1 MSDEYI
7 NKSREF
13 DEAIM
18 LLSVGIAKIGK
29 ADSKNWYQKIKGFA
43 NALAGGNIPSL
54 DPNISNLKSV
64 TNIYS
69 TPEKMNRVA
78 ESVLSAASGKYLS
91 IFNKT
96 MDKFYQESRS
106 LFSLKHGS
114 GYLIE
119 KISDDPRLALNRE
132 LFLQLRLSDDTDGRI
147 SKDAPINIV
156 KKILKEMSGVIHSLK
171 SSIDKNISSL
181 HTVSKE
187 LGRGGLP
194 DHLEKPIIDVFREVH
209 VLKVMLEGF
218 TYRQPFNR
226 KRNKTK
232 PVEKPDSR
240 RHDDSSAEE
249 SSDSADYDVF
259 DYYVGRFIGSDE
271 NPVSSINSEDN
282 IIGESDAGIHT
293 VVFSISKRDSSEISD
308 SEFQSINNNKGNFLE
323 ELIRVGKISFG
334 NNNILSLFEN
344 NYKSHSFQ
352 KEGDYI
358 IICLIELADSFKR
371 DSYSLLSDGE
381 KLIGLNNE
389 DTPVDHIVKADL
401 NGVFIKV
408 SETATTPYYETVSPS
423 GEKISFTPSDLVRG
437 MGKLKD
443 SKTGKSFKPKKVKG
457 KSLADK
463 VMSKNYGKVRK

>member
-18 LLSVGIAKIGK
+18 LLSAGIAKIGK

-156 KKILKEMSGVIHSLK
+156 KKILK
-171 SSIDKNISSL
+171 
-181 HTVSKE
+181 
-187 LGRGGLP
+187 
-194 DHLEKPIIDVFREVH
+194 
-209 VLKVMLEGF
+209 
-218 TYRQPFNR
+218 
-226 KRNKTK
+226 
-232 PVEKPDSR
+232 
-240 RHDDSSAEE
+240 
-249 SSDSADYDVF
+249 
-259 DYYVGRFIGSDE
+259 
-271 NPVSSINSEDN
+271 
-282 IIGESDAGIHT
+282 
-293 VVFSISKRDSSEISD
+293 
-308 SEFQSINNNKGNFLE
+308 
-323 ELIRVGKISFG
+323 
-334 NNNILSLFEN
+334 
-344 NYKSHSFQ
+344 
-352 KEGDYI
+352 
-358 IICLIELADSFKR
+358 
-371 DSYSLLSDGE
+371 
-381 KLIGLNNE
+381 
-389 DTPVDHIVKADL
+389 
-401 NGVFIKV
+401 
-408 SETATTPYYETVSPS
+408 
-423 GEKISFTPSDLVRG
+423 
-437 MGKLKD
+437 
-443 SKTGKSFKPKKVKG
+443 
-457 KSLADK
+457 
-463 VMSKNYGKVRK
+463 